1 MANRLIIILF
11 FWTNLAAAQDMSRAE
26 YISKYKDLAV
36 AEMHQYGIP
45 ASITLAQGV
54 LEVKQEI
61 VSWLESLKTTLVLN
75 AVVGR
80 VKKYI
85 MMMTKHKSV
94 FENIQQ

>member
-1 MANRLIIILF
+1 
-11 FWTNLAAAQDMSRAE
+11 MSRAE

-54 LEVKQEI
+54 LESGNGNSELARKR
-61 VSWLESLKTTLVLN
+61 KTILVLS
-75 AVVGR
+75 ATVVGK

-94 FENIQQ
+94 FENIQR

>member
-11 FWTNLAAAQDMSRAE
+11 FWTNLAAAQDISRAE

-54 LEVKQEI
+54 LEKTEI
-61 VSWLESLKTTLVLN
+61 VSWLESLKPLW
-75 AVVGR
+75 
-80 VKKYI
+80 Y
-85 MMMTKHKSV
+85 
-94 FENIQQ
+94 